1 MKFFAVTSQ
10 HLSINF
16 VGPNRGETNKI
27 NREVLFM
34 SYQFNFDQ
42 KQKLSHKVTLK
53 ELDSVRAVLL
63 KASYELLEI
72 KHIDG
77 QHVSEIWQKIE
88 TKEQFYLE
96 IIPDEQLED
105 CEPEATLQTVV
116 DELVDLWVEL
126 RAIRRNTLSDYN
138 EDDNFLFPR
147 EPLKPL
153 ELFWQN
159 VDYQREMRND
169 DPGRWSF
176 LFNPSIDE
184 YVCAYNDLDTIDQ
197 KAITH

>member
-16 VGPNRGETNKI
+16 VGPNWGETNKI

-34 SYQFNFDQ
+34 SYQFNIASE
-42 KQKLSHKVTLK
+42 QKLSHKVTLA

-72 KHIDG
+72 KHIDE
-77 QHVSEIWQKIE
+77 QHVSEIWQKVE
-88 TKEQFYLE
+88 TKEQFHLE
-96 IIPDEQLED
+96 IIPDEQLENS
-105 CEPEATLQTVV
+105 EPEATLQTVV

-138 EDDNFLFPR
+138 EDANFLFPR

-169 DPGRWSF
+169 DPRRWSF

-184 YVCAYNDLDTIDQ
+184 YVCAYNELDTIDQ

>member
-1 MKFFAVTSQ
+1 
-10 HLSINF
+10 
-16 VGPNRGETNKI
+16 
-27 NREVLFM
+27 M
-34 SYQFNFDQ
+34 SYQFNFALEQ
-42 KQKLSHKVTLK
+42 KSSHKVTLE

-72 KHIDG
+72 KHIDE

-88 TKEQFYLE
+88 TKEQFHLE
-96 IIPDEQLED
+96 IIPDEQLENS
-105 CEPEATLQTVV
+105 ETEATLQTVV

-138 EDDNFLFPR
+138 EDANFLFPR

-159 VDYQREMRND
+159 VDFQREMRND
-169 DPGRWSF
+169 NPSQWTF

-184 YVCAYNDLDTIDQ
+184 YVCAYNDLDRIDQ

>member
-1 MKFFAVTSQ
+1 MKFFVVTSQ

-72 KHIDG
+72 
-77 QHVSEIWQKIE
+77 
-88 TKEQFYLE
+88 
-96 IIPDEQLED
+96 IPDEQLED

-138 EDDNFLFPR
+138 EDDNFLFPKKA
-147 EPLKPL
+147 LKPL

-159 VDYQREMRND
+159 VDHQREMRND
-169 DPGRWSF
+169 DPHGWAF

-184 YVCAYNDLDTIDQ
+184 YVCAYNDLDTIDK

>member
-1 MKFFAVTSQ
+1 
-10 HLSINF
+10 
-16 VGPNRGETNKI
+16 
-27 NREVLFM
+27 M
-34 SYQFNFDQ
+34 SYQFNFALEQ
-42 KQKLSHKVTLK
+42 KSSHKVTLE

-72 KHIDG
+72 KHIDE

-88 TKEQFYLE
+88 TKEQFHLE
-96 IIPDEQLED
+96 IIPDEQLENS
-105 CEPEATLQTVV
+105 EPEATLQTVV

-138 EDDNFLFPR
+138 EDENFIFPR
-147 EPLKPL
+147 EPLKPF

>member
-72 KHIDG
+72 KHIDE

-96 IIPDEQLED
+96 IIPDDPYVMNYLAYSWLERKFKINK
-105 CEPEATLQTVV
+105 A
-116 DELVDLWVEL
+116 
-126 RAIRRNTLSDYN
+126 
-138 EDDNFLFPR
+138 
-147 EPLKPL
+147 LKML
-153 ELFWQN
+153 KKE
-159 VDYQREMRND
+159 
-169 DPGRWSF
+169 
-176 LFNPSIDE
+176 
-184 YVCAYNDLDTIDQ
+184 
-197 KAITH
+197 